1 MTEGNFSKTVSW
13 IANTRDPKLVCHPV
27 IILVADIVW
36 TRVAYRSFLFG
47 KSWFF
52 FTLLVFITSQSIL
65 EHLHDNDNNMVER
78 SLVFGCRAF
87 IYLLTMTQLLW
98 SHIRD
103 TVRAYRK
110 KDIIKIFGFIAIP
123 RYLKQ
128 WQDAAN
134 FGLTMSLVLMCCLEP
149 IFHCWGSP
157 EANDQ
162 MFYEFC
168 ASKKDMR
175 FPYTVF
181 SMLAMFLYYVLLID
195 LTVIST
201 RISAFS
207 LVCVRMLSEVALFLG
222 ALAVTILTFS
232 CSLSVLKHESDD
244 FAGIQKGAYA
254 LLRIV
259 MGAYDATRYAALE
272 SEPVLLVMVFVF
284 CIVTV
289 IFFVNMLIAQLS
301 CAYSSVYEDMVGYA
315 RLERAETIVE
325 IMPSVPKKRWNAFV
339 DSLRLQKRLEFNQG
353 DIGVAGGIQMKE
365 AANINPT
372 TVDMIRRFGGS
383 TSPEIQWP
391 EDDVDGEGDDKFE
404 KMEKLI
410 QKTLQRVTK
419 TAGGVRRRGG
429 AGTGTGTGTGSGS
442 GGQGESNSS
451 SGADNDDDE

>member
-1 MTEGNFSKTVSW
+1 
-13 IANTRDPKLVCHPV
+13 
-27 IILVADIVW
+27 
-36 TRVAYRSFLFG
+36 
-47 KSWFF
+47 
-52 FTLLVFITSQSIL
+52 
-65 EHLHDNDNNMVER
+65 
-78 SLVFGCRAF
+78 
-87 IYLLTMTQLLW
+87 MTQLLW

-103 TVRAYRK
+103 TVRAYKK
-110 KDIIKIFGFIAIP
+110 KDTIKIGFIAIP

-134 FGLTMSLVLMCCLEP
+134 FSLTMSLVIMCCLEP
-149 IFHCWGSP
+149 IFHCWGS
-157 EANDQ
+157 NHQDGK
-162 MFYEFC
+162 MFYENC
-168 ASKKDMR
+168 SEKEHLR

-181 SMLAMFLYYVLLID
+181 SMFAMFLYYVLLID

-244 FAGIQKGAYA
+244 FAGIQKGSYA

-259 MGAYDATRYAALE
+259 MGAYDAQRYAALE
-272 SEPVLLVMVFVF
+272 SEPVLLIMVFIF
-284 CIVTV
+284 CVVTV
-289 IFFVNMLIAQLS
+289 IFFLNMLIAQLS

-325 IMPSVPKKRWNAFV
+325 IMPSVPNKRWYAFIE
-339 DSLRLQKRLEFNQG
+339 SLRLSKRLEFNQG
-353 DIGVAGGIQMKE
+353 DIGVAGGIQMRE

-391 EDDVDGEGDDKFE
+391 EDEADGEGEDNFDRL
-404 KMEKLI
+404 EKLI
-410 QKTLQRVTK
+410 QKTLQRASR
-419 TAGGVRRRGG
+419 TAGHAKKGRGG
-429 AGTGTGTGTGSGS
+429 SGTGTGTGTGTGQSGS
-442 GGQGESNSS
+442 SESV
-451 SGADNDDDE
+451 GDDHDEE

>member
-13 IANTRDPKLVCHPV
+13 IAATRDPKLVCHPV

-36 TRVAYRSFLFG
+36 TKVAYRSFLFG

-65 EHLHDNDNNMVER
+65 EHLDQDNTIVER
-78 SLVFGCRAF
+78 SLVLGCRAF

-110 KDIIKIFGFIAIP
+110 KDTINIFFIPIP

-134 FGLTMSLVLMCCLEP
+134 FSLAMSLLLMCCYEP
-149 IFHCWGSP
+149 IIHCIGSP

-162 MFYEFC
+162 LFYEFC
-168 ASKKDMR
+168 ASKKDLR
-175 FPYTVF
+175 FRYTVF
-181 SMLAMFLYYVLLID
+181 SMFAMFLYYVLLID

-207 LVCVRMLSEVALFLG
+207 LVCVRMLAEVALFII
-222 ALAVTILTFS
+222 AVVVAILTFA
-232 CSLSVLKHESDD
+232 CSLSVLKQDSSD
-244 FAGIQKGAYA
+244 FAGIPAASYS

-259 MGAYDATRYAALE
+259 MGAYDAKRYAALE
-272 SEPVLLVMVFVF
+272 EEPVLFAMVFVF
-284 CIVTV
+284 CVVTV
-289 IFFVNMLIAQLS
+289 IFFLNMLIAQLS

-325 IMPSVPKKRWNAFV
+325 IMPSVPSKRWLAFIE
-339 DSLRLQKRLEFNQG
+339 SLRLNKRLEFNQG
-353 DIGVAGGIQMKE
+353 DVGVAGGIQMRE
-365 AANINPT
+365 AANIHPT

-419 TAGGVRRRGG
+419 TAGGGRRRGG
-429 AGTGTGTGTGSGS
+429 AGGTGTGTGTGSGS
-442 GGQGESNSS
+442 GDQGASNSS
-451 SGADNDDDE
+451 SGADNDDE

>member
-1 MTEGNFSKTVSW
+1 
-13 IANTRDPKLVCHPV
+13 
-27 IILVADIVW
+27 
-36 TRVAYRSFLFG
+36 
-47 KSWFF
+47 
-52 FTLLVFITSQSIL
+52 
-65 EHLHDNDNNMVER
+65 
-78 SLVFGCRAF
+78 
-87 IYLLTMTQLLW
+87 
-98 SHIRD
+98 
-103 TVRAYRK
+103 
-110 KDIIKIFGFIAIP
+110 
-123 RYLKQ
+123 
-128 WQDAAN
+128 
-134 FGLTMSLVLMCCLEP
+134 MSLVVMLCLEP
-149 IFHCWGSP
+149 ILHCWGSP

-181 SMLAMFLYYVLLID
+181 SMFAMFLYYVLLID

-207 LVCVRMLSEVALFLG
+207 LVCVRMLAEVALFLG
-222 ALAVTILTFS
+222 ALFVAILTFS
-232 CSLSVLKHESDD
+232 CSLSVLKHDSDD
-244 FAGIQKGAYA
+244 FAGIQKGSYA

-259 MGAYDATRYAALE
+259 MGAYDAQRYAALE

-284 CIVTV
+284 CVVTV
-289 IFFVNMLIAQLS
+289 IFFVDMLIAQLS

-325 IMPSVPKKRWNAFV
+325 IMPSVPNKRWFAFIE
-339 DSLRLQKRLEFNQG
+339 SLRLNKRLEFNQG
-353 DIGVAGGIQMKE
+353 DIGVASGIQMRE

-372 TVDMIRRFGGS
+372 TQDMIRRFGGS

-419 TAGGVRRRGG
+419 NVGGGRKGGG
-429 AGTGTGTGTGSGS
+429 AGTGTGSGTGSG
-442 GGQGESNSS
+442 QNASNSS
-451 SGADNDDDE
+451 SGDAGDAGDDD